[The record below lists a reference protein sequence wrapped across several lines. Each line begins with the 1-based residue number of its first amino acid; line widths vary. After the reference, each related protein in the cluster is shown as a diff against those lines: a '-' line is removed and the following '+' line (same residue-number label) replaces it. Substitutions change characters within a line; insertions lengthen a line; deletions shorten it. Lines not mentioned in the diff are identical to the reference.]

1 MALFGT
7 IQPVKAPRKELDQP
21 KNLIPCAQ
29 PAGFDQRLTALQGP
43 GIGKRA
49 SLGKTHLILD
59 ELTSFDTVGMAIQDI
74 VTAAMLYKGA
84 LEKGVGTRYEFF
96 K

>member
-1 MALFGT
+1 
-7 IQPVKAPRKELDQP
+7 
-21 KNLIPCAQ
+21 
-29 PAGFDQRLTALQGP
+29 
-43 GIGKRA
+43 
-49 SLGKTHLILD
+49 LGKTHLILD

-84 LEKGVGTRYEFF
+84 LEKGLGTRYEFF